1 MIDLSVIIPTFNA
14 KSHAQA
20 TVERLHSRLA
30 ATGLRS
36 EIVLVDDGS
45 RAEERPDQA
54 SMPTGVRVV
63 QIDRNRGKGH
73 AVRSGLAVATGRA
86 RVFTDVDLPYGT
98 ESVLECYE
106 KLNRGDADFV
116 YGDRSLP
123 ESRILSRLRKR
134 RRLSSVV
141 FRGAVLTIAG
151 LRQADTQCGMK
162 GLRGR
167 VAEAMLPVLRV
178 DGFAFDVEMFRC
190 ARDNDLTIAPMA
202 VHLANGDDS
211 TVRLIRDSATML
223 RDLLAIRTRSARG
236 HYRLKPAE
244 LRAAGAAHQA

>member
-1 MIDLSVIIPTFNA
+1 MINLSVIIPTFNA

-54 SMPTGVRVV
+54 SMPTGARVV
-63 QIDRNRGKGH
+63 QVDRNRGKGH

-190 ARDNDLTIAPMA
+190 ARDNDLTIAPMP

-223 RDLLAIRTRSARG
+223 RDLLAIRARSARG
-236 HYRLKPAE
+236 HYRLESAE

>member
-14 KSHAQA
+14 RSRAQA
-20 TVERLHSRLA
+20 TVETLQSRLA
-30 ATGLRS
+30 ATRLRW

-45 RAEERPDQA
+45 RVEERPDA
-54 SMPTGVRVV
+54 ATVPGGVRVL

-86 RVFTDVDLPYGT
+86 RIFTDVDLPYGT
-98 ESVLECYE
+98 DSILECFE
-106 KLNRGDADFV
+106 KLDRGDADFV

-123 ESRILSRLRKR
+123 ESRILSRLQKR

-141 FRGAVLTIAG
+141 FRGAVMTITG
-151 LRQADTQCGMK
+151 LRQADTQCGIK

-167 VAEAMLPVLRV
+167 VAAAMLPVLRV
-178 DGFAFDVEMFRC
+178 EGFAFDVEMFRC
-190 ARDNDLTIAPMA
+190 ARDNDLSIAPIP

-211 TVRLIRDSATML
+211 AVRLIRDSATML
-223 RDLLAIRTRSARG
+223 RDLIAIRTRSAQG
-236 HYRLKPAE
+236 KYRLKTAE
-244 LRAAGAAHQA
+244 LAAASAARQA

>member
-45 RAEERPDQA
+45 RAGERPDQA

-223 RDLLAIRTRSARG
+223 RDLLAIRARSARG

>member
-54 SMPTGVRVV
+54 SMPTGARVV
-63 QIDRNRGKGH
+63 QVDRNRGKGH

-190 ARDNDLTIAPMA
+190 ARDNDLTIAPMP

-223 RDLLAIRTRSARG
+223 RDLLAIRARSARG
-236 HYRLKPAE
+236 HYRLESAE